1 MEGPPGANLF
11 VNNLPEHLID
21 DDLLRLFACHGNI
34 LSYKVFV
41 DKFTHKS
48 KGFGFVSFGTVHE
61 AQEAIREKNGF
72 EVEKDKRL
80 IVELKRSRKIKFH
93 ELF

>member
-11 VNNLPEHLID
+11 VNNLPDTVND

-41 DKFTHKS
+41 DKETQRS
-48 KGFGFVSFGTVHE
+48 KGFGFVSFGTVSE

-72 EVEKDKRL
+72 EIEKDHRL
-80 IVELKRSRKIKFH
+80 IVELKRSRKLKFQ
-93 ELF
+93 EFI